1 MAFTK
6 RNGFLKNKWP
16 PQVFY
21 TQFSFGIRTIAPW
34 GKLHLGAFVLEPLL
48 SLPVNWVGIRNH
60 ELIFLYTQKQTF
72 ASVLQNKCS
81 KFTEKHR
88 CLSKKRLQQWFL
100 PENCSKFLRT
110 PFSQNTSRQLVPVL
124 SLLLTSAYF
133 IHWSFMGVRNLLK
146 LDNFWKKWI
155 KIREWRHNWRH
166 NRRHNISLTFRNSNI
181 NEKI

>member
-1 MAFTK
+1 MAST
-6 RNGFLKNKWP
+6 GFLYT
-16 PQVFY
+16 VF
-21 TQFSFGIRTIAPW
+21 IRYPDNCPLRKIAPR
-34 GKLHLGAFVLEPLL
+34 GICPRTSSFIASKLSG
-48 SLPVNWVGIRNH
+48 NQNH